1 MTRITLT
8 RHRGRVWP
16 NERVATWTINY
27 GFRSK
32 ARVLIALKVRR
43 RTQWNGENMAVKVF
57 PPFEIRF
64 AVVAPTFA
72 VDFAYDLS
80 LLWIASRDRTRQ
92 RWGGL
97 EAKIG

>member
-1 MTRITLT
+1 
-8 RHRGRVWP
+8 
-16 NERVATWTINY
+16 
-27 GFRSK
+27 
-32 ARVLIALKVRR
+32 
-43 RTQWNGENMAVKVF
+43 MAVKVF